1 MRKLRLTL
9 LTAFVFT
16 IFYGCSKNNNKNN
29 SSPTSTQWT
38 YNDTTYFGVSTF
50 YDTTGRL
57 LILESEDAK
66 GNKIMLQFN
75 SRPTENSTYKAVE
88 NVFDSVST
96 KPYVSIFIFLN
107 SAPSTNY
114 ELCLIWKG
122 SGDIVNTTS
131 SSMANYML
139 CFPTLLFQ
147 ILLTTV
153 NFRNDHTDGILIY
166 QFSFFQATIRGFP
179 NQTNLF
185 PQNSFCTSRI

>member
-57 LILESEDAK
+57 LILESEDDK

-96 KPYVSIFIFLN
+96 NPYVSIFIFLN
-107 SAPSTNY
+107 SAPSDTNY
-114 ELCLIWKG
+114 VS
-122 SGDIVNTTS
+122 SGKPRDIVNTTIIDGKLHAVFS
-131 SSMANYML
+131 NITISDFVDY
-139 CFPTLLFQ
+139 Q
-147 ILLTTV
+147 TTS
-153 NFRNDHTDGILIY
+153 G
-166 QFSFFQATIRGFP
+166 TII
-179 NQTNLF
+179 QTEY
-185 PQNSFCTSRI
+185 

>member
-29 SSPTSTQWT
+29 SSPTSTQWS

-96 KPYVSIFIFLN
+96 NPYVSIFIFLN
-107 SAPSTNY
+107 SAPSDTNY
-114 ELCLIWKG
+114 VSSGKP
-122 SGDIVNTTS
+122 GDIVNTTIIDGKLHAVFS
-131 SSMANYML
+131 NITISDFVDY
-139 CFPTLLFQ
+139 Q
-147 ILLTTV
+147 TTS
-153 NFRNDHTDGILIY
+153 G
-166 QFSFFQATIRGFP
+166 TII
-179 NQTNLF
+179 QTEY
-185 PQNSFCTSRI
+185 